1 MENTTKID
9 TFSSYETKAYEY
21 CASIG
26 QPVLVQP
33 LNKFD
38 TCFLFKITYFIYLR
52 VVRAQSRTTRCQTA
66 NTFRLFHI

>member
-1 MENTTKID
+1 VENTTKID

-26 QPVLVQP
+26 QPVLLQP

-38 TCFLFKITYFIYLR
+38 GNKTVNKFKL
-52 VVRAQSRTTRCQTA
+52 
-66 NTFRLFHI
+66 